1 MLTSPPPVRPRALVI
16 SIDGFAAF
24 YWRDPAARMPTLR
37 RLAERGVVASGM
49 ETVFP
54 STTWPT
60 HVSLVTGVGPRVH
73 GVVGNHVLNRASG
86 RAEDLTGDPIYDAA
100 DLIRVPTFYDRAHA
114 AGLRVAA
121 VDWPA
126 TRHAASLEFNL
137 PFFKD
142 QTVFETHTAPA
153 AWRELASLGYPM
165 ERQGEWAQL
174 PKRFLKDAMVADV
187 AAHVI
192 HGHAPDLL
200 LVHFLCVDSLQHLH
214 GPRSPEAYWA
224 IEYVDERIGRL
235 LGTLPDP
242 ERTDVFVVSD
252 HGFLPVTRE
261 IRPNVRLRKL
271 GLLDV
276 DEGGRITRAE
286 ARVVM
291 NHGAAYAYVGE
302 GMAQAGTAG
311 DLASELAKLPGV
323 AAVWTAAEYAGLG
336 LPTPAEHR
344 QVGDVLIE
352 AAEGYLFV
360 DDAVGEEET
369 DRPHHRGTH
378 GQRGSYPG
386 NHAFFAAAGP
396 AIRRGLELPLIK
408 SRDIAPT
415 IATTLGL
422 TMGPTEGRVLAEI
435 LT

>member
-1 MLTSPPPVRPRALVI
+1 VTRAHPRALVI

-24 YWRDPAARMPTLR
+24 YWRDPTARLPSLR
-37 RLAERGVVASGM
+37 RLADRGVVAAGM
-49 ETVFP
+49 ETVLP

-60 HVSLVTGVGPRVH
+60 HVSLVTGVAPRAH
-73 GVVGNHVLNRASG
+73 GVVGNHVLNRATDV
-86 RAEDLTGDPIYDAA
+86 AEDITGDPIYDAS

-126 TRHAASLEFNL
+126 TRRARSIEFNL

-142 QTVFETHTAPA
+142 QRVFETQTAPA
-153 AWRELASLGYPM
+153 VWSELAALGYPM
-165 ERQGEWAQL
+165 DRQGEWARL
-174 PKRFLKDAMVADV
+174 PQRFLKDAMVADV
-187 AAHVI
+187 ASHVSRR
-192 HGHAPDLL
+192 HAPDVL
-200 LVHFLCVDSLQHLH
+200 LVHFLCADSLQHLH

-224 IEYVDERIGRL
+224 LEYIDERIGRL
-235 LGTLPDP
+235 LAALPDP
-242 ERTDVFVVSD
+242 DGTTVFVVSD

-261 IRPNVRLRKL
+261 IRPNVRLRAL

-276 DEGGRITRAE
+276 GADGRIARAE

-291 NHGAAYAYVGE
+291 NHGAAYAYVRPGPD
-302 GMAQAGTAG
+302 QTGTAR
-311 DLASELAKLPGV
+311 DVAAELAKLPGV
-323 AAVWTAAEYAGLG
+323 SAVWTAEHYAELG
-336 LPTPAEHR
+336 LPSPAEHR

-360 DDAVGEEET
+360 DDATGDVET

-378 GQRGSYPG
+378 GQRGTHPS

-396 AIRRGLELPLIK
+396 AIRRGVELPLIR
-408 SRDIAPT
+408 SRDVGPT
-415 IATTLGL
+415 IAATLGVD
-422 TMGPTEGRVLAEI
+422 MPGVEGRVLTEI
-435 LT
+435 LA

>member
-1 MLTSPPPVRPRALVI
+1 
-16 SIDGFAAF
+16 
-24 YWRDPAARMPTLR
+24 
-37 RLAERGVVASGM
+37 M

-60 HVSLVTGVGPRVH
+60 HVSLVTGVRPSVH
-73 GVVGNHVLNRASG
+73 GVVGNHVLNRATG

-126 TRHAASLEFNL
+126 TRHAASLAFNL

-142 QTVFETHTAPA
+142 QAVFERHTAPA
-153 AWRELASLGYPM
+153 VWRELAALGYPM

-187 AAHVI
+187 ASHVI
-192 HGHAPDLL
+192 HRHAPDLV
-200 LVHFLCVDSLQHLH
+200 LVHFLCVDSLQHLY

-224 IEYVDERIGRL
+224 LAYVDERIGRL
-235 LGTLPDP
+235 LATLPDP
-242 ERTDVFVVSD
+242 EETTVLVVSD

-261 IRPNVRLRKL
+261 IRPNVRLRTL

-276 DEGGRITRAE
+276 DADGRIANAE

-291 NHGAAYAYVGE
+291 NHGAAYAYVRE
-302 GMAQAGTAG
+302 G
-311 DLASELAKLPGV
+311 ASHARVVRDVAAELGKVPGV
-323 AAVWTAAEYAGLG
+323 AAVWTADEYPSLG

-344 QVGDVLIE
+344 QIGDVLIE

-360 DDAVGEEET
+360 DDAVGDEET

-378 GQRGSYPG
+378 GQRGSHPG
-386 NHAFFAAAGP
+386 NHALFAAAG
-396 AIRRGLELPLIK
+396 AGIRRGLELPLIT
-408 SRDIAPT
+408 SRDVAPT
-415 IATTLGL
+415 IATILGL
-422 TMGPTEGRVLAEI
+422 DMGRTEGRALTEI